1 MTWETVIG
9 LEVHAQLQTHSKLF
23 SSSST
28 VFGAPPNTQTH
39 YIDAGFPGTLPVLN
53 KKALYLAV
61 QFGLAIGAKINQ
73 NAYFERKNYVYPDL
87 PKGYQIS
94 QLRRPIVGSGHVNIV
109 TESGESKSVVIEH
122 AHLEEDA
129 GKSLHNRPNQ
139 TAIDLNRA
147 GIPLLE
153 IVTTPCLSSASDVVR
168 YLKTLNQLLRFLNI
182 CNGNMQEGSF
192 RCDVN
197 ISLKQP
203 HSHILGT
210 KVELKNLN
218 SFRFIEKAI
227 VYEQHRQASLL
238 DSHQKIEQ
246 ETRLFNETTG
256 CTEPMRDKESVCDYR
271 YFADPDL
278 LPIHIDATTLE
289 SLARE
294 MPEVPDALSNALRNE
309 GISNQEDIDFLLTS
323 PTVFHFFSAVKQLS
337 LASVH
342 MILKWLK
349 GPLVAEL
356 KHHNLSFESNSLGAE
371 GFASLLNNLND
382 GTISDATGKKI
393 LNLLFTSNESVS
405 ALISVHGY
413 ITPSDE
419 QLQQTI
425 ATVLSQ
431 YPQQTMQLQQGD
443 QKILS
448 FLTGQT
454 MKALNGQAD
463 AKHLQQL
470 LLKAIAT

>member
-28 VFGAPPNTQTH
+28 VYGAPPNTQTH

-109 TESGESKSVVIEH
+109 TEDGESKSVVIDH

-203 HSHILGT
+203 HSQILGT

-227 VYEQHRQASLL
+227 VYEQHRQATLL
-238 DSHQKIEQ
+238 DSNQLVEQ

-256 CTEPMRDKESVCDYR
+256 CTEAMRDKESVCDYR

-278 LPIHIDATTLE
+278 LPIHIDAATLKT
-289 SLARE
+289 LAAE
-294 MPEVPDALSNALRNE
+294 MPELPKGIRIRLRNE
-309 GISNQEDIDFLLTS
+309 GISNQEDIDFLLSS
-323 PTVFHFFSAVKQLS
+323 PAIFHFFSAVQQQS
-337 LASVH
+337 LATVNV
-342 MILKWLK
+342 ILKWLK

-356 KHHNLSFESNSLGAE
+356 KLHNLSFESTALSAE
-371 GFASLLNNLND
+371 RFALLLNNLND
-382 GTISDATGKKI
+382 QTISDATGKKI
-393 LNLLFTSNESVS
+393 LNVLFTSNESVS
-405 ALISVHGY
+405 ALIALHGY
-413 ITPSDE
+413 ITLSNE

-425 ATVLSQ
+425 EKVLSQ
-431 YPQQTMQLQQGD
+431 YPQQALLLQQGD

-454 MKALNGQAD
+454 MKAVNGQAD
-463 AKHLQQL
+463 AKHIQQL